1 MKKRHPSLYEARTKM
16 DGRRDGTDPPVIT
29 VEPAPDGS
37 NLAVRIVIGRDERRN
52 LSIQLSED
60 DALDF
65 GAAVIAIARGA
76 T

>member
-1 MKKRHPSLYEARTKM
+1 MKKRHPTLNAARTKM
-16 DGRRDGTDPPVIT
+16 DGRDGDEPAVIT
-29 VEPAPDGS
+29 AEPAPDGS

-52 LSIQLSED
+52 ISIQLSED

-65 GAAVIAIARGA
+65 GAAVIALARGA